1 MPKKAKKT
9 QSGAGVKDVLKA
21 VARVAKDTKAISKG
35 LSLIPNPIAQG
46 ASFVA
51 DQLGYGPKRGGTAAF
66 TRIHRIH
73 GAPVSRRLLPGAI
86 QSLPTHPGSPLDVV
100 AHPAGFVVGSSVKP
114 PLSRVRRH
122 KVHKV
127 KQVGGGLLTDAGRG
141 LGSLASG
148 IGSGLGSVFGGL
160 FG

>member
-51 DQLGYGPKRGGTAAF
+51 DQLGYGPRP
-66 TRIHRIH
+66 RIHRIH